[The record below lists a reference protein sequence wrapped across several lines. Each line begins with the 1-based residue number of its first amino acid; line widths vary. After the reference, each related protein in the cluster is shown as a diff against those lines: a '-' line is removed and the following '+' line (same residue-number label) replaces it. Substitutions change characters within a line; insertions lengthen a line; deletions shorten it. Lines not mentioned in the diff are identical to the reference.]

1 MKRSIKVLGWTLGS
15 AALLT
20 AGLGC
25 SRESRPAQAPTGTSS
40 PPFESN
46 VPTPGTPAPPPGH
59 AGEQPPP
66 PPGQEN
72 APLPPPP
79 GNAGPATPPPPPPEM
94 GAPHG
99 PEQPGATGGNESEHQ
114 LCDALANDAK
124 LHVEDVQH
132 GVAIVA
138 VPRTGHDISAIRD
151 DSHRIESGIHQ
162 HGAEGPGP
170 EACGLFAIGRLPS
183 VNVSVTE
190 GTNSMRIVMTTSNP
204 AEVKDL
210 RRIAREQVGSMKAP
224 SRGR

>member
-15 AALLT
+15 AALIT

-25 SRESRPAQAPTGTSS
+25 SHEGRPAQPPTGTSS

-46 VPTPGTPAPPPGH
+46 VPTPGTPAPSSGT
-59 AGEQPPP
+59 AKEQPPAP
-66 PPGQEN
+66 PEQEN
-72 APLPPPP
+72 APLPPS
-79 GNAGPATPPPPPPEM
+79 GSAGPATPAPEM
-94 GAPHG
+94 GAP
-99 PEQPGATGGNESEHQ
+99 PGAPAPGAAGGNESEHH

-132 GVAIVA
+132 GAAIVA

-151 DSHRIESGIHQ
+151 DSHRIESTLRQ

-183 VNVSVTE
+183 VSVSVTE
-190 GTNSMRIVMTTSNP
+190 GANSMRIVMTTSNP
-204 AEVKDL
+204 AEVRDL
-210 RRIAREQVGSMKAP
+210 RRIAREQVSSMKTP